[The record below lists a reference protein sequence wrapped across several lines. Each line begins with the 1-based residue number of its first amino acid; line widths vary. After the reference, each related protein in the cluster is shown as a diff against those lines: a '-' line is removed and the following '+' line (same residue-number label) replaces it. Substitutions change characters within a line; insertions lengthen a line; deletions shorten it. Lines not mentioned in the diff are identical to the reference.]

1 MKNNYLVRQ
10 NTEIL
15 TDIVI
20 EKIKITLPGRIFFL
34 KKKLVQQIKS
44 LGIIICKGFSKISH
58 FYLAVFLKFD
68 FSYMSLAISKRDKI
82 IVMF

>member
-20 EKIKITLPGRIFFL
+20 EKIKITLPSRIFF
-34 KKKLVQQIKS
+34 KKK
-44 LGIIICKGFSKISH
+44 IST
-58 FYLAVFLKFD
+58 AN
-68 FSYMSLAISKRDKI
+68 
-82 IVMF
+82 

>member
-20 EKIKITLPGRIFFL
+20 EKIKITLPSRIFFL

-44 LGIIICKGFSKISH
+44 LGIILLFAKDLVKYHTFILPCF
-58 FYLAVFLKFD
+58 
-68 FSYMSLAISKRDKI
+68 
-82 IVMF
+82 

>member
-20 EKIKITLPGRIFFL
+20 EKNKNYTSKQNFFL
-34 KKKLVQQIKS
+34 KKK
-44 LGIIICKGFSKISH
+44 IST
-58 FYLAVFLKFD
+58 AN
-68 FSYMSLAISKRDKI
+68 
-82 IVMF
+82 

>member
-20 EKIKITLPGRIFFL
+20 EKIKITLPSRIFF
-34 KKKLVQQIKS
+34 KKKN
-44 LGIIICKGFSKISH
+44 
-58 FYLAVFLKFD
+58 
-68 FSYMSLAISKRDKI
+68 
-82 IVMF
+82 